1 MLLLHTDNLTFQDG
15 GYKMFNNNTYFLGY
29 GVLISEKEITSR
41 TKSSSKAYQTLR
53 DNYCDNI
60 IVDVIKTPDAP
71 RPFIKDRLYNEKKI
85 IENNKQELVLVIPT
99 LETLGGNEKQIKE
112 IFEML
117 ILSVHLIVLNRPE
130 LSTYN
135 LMNEELIHIDDWET
149 RQRLVKKL
157 ATVKVKSRQGRKAK
171 EFDVSFRKVFWQW
184 QNFTITTEEA
194 LNLLKISKPTLFAMT
209 KEFMTSPESR
219 PLYKKEFKEFMIDY
233 SEKPVRGVALD
244 EPTRKLVAGCQR
256 RMGDNWDMAK
266 VLEIAKI
273 LYISPVQFI
282 PEDYYRFRL
291 NFKGKKTVDSEKLTL
306 SYDKI
311 MKTIE
316 ETIENLDNLPASTFI
331 KQQK

>member
-1 MLLLHTDNLTFQDG
+1 MLLLHTENLTFQDG
-15 GYKMFNNNTYFLGY
+15 GNNMFNNNTYFLGY

-41 TKSSSKAYQTLR
+41 TKSSSKAYQILR
-53 DNYCDNI
+53 DNYCDDMVI
-60 IVDVIKTPDAP
+60 DVIKTPDAP
-71 RPFIKDRLYNEKKI
+71 RPFLTDRLYNEKKK
-85 IENNKQELVLVIPT
+85 IENNKQEFVLVIPT
-99 LETLGGNEKQIKE
+99 LETLGGNEKQIRE

-117 ILSVHLIVLNRPE
+117 ILSIHLIVLNRPE

-135 LMNEELIHIDDWET
+135 MMNEELIHIDDWEA
-149 RQRLVKKL
+149 RQRLIKKL
-157 ATVKVKSRQGRKAK
+157 ATIKVKSRQGRKAK
-171 EFDVSFRKVFWQW
+171 EFDASFRKVFWQW

-219 PLYKKEFKEFMIDY
+219 PLYKKEFKEFMFDY

-316 ETIENLDNLPASTFI
+316 ETIENLDNFPPSTFLL
-331 KQQK
+331 

>member
-1 MLLLHTDNLTFQDG
+1 
-15 GYKMFNNNTYFLGY
+15 MFNNNTYFLGY

-60 IVDVIKTPDAP
+60 IIDVIKTPDAL

-99 LETLGGNEKQIKE
+99 LETLGGNEKQIRE
-112 IFEML
+112 IYEML
-117 ILSVHLIVLNRPE
+117 ILSIHLIVLNRPE

-135 LMNEELIHIDDWET
+135 LMNEELINIDDWEA
-149 RQRLVKKL
+149 RQRLIKKL
-157 ATVKVKSRQGRKAK
+157 DTIKVKSRQGRKAK
-171 EFDVSFRKVFWQW
+171 EFDAAFRKVFWQW

-219 PLYKKEFKEFMIDY
+219 PLYKKEFKEFMFDY

-256 RMGDNWDMAK
+256 RMGDNWDMEK

-316 ETIENLDNLPASTFI
+316 ETIENLDNLPPSTFI
-331 KQQK
+331 K